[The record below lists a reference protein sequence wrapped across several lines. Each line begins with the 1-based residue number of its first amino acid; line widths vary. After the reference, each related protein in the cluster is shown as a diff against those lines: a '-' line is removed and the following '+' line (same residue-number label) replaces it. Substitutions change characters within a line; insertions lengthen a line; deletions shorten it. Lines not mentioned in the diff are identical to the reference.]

1 MSVSCSQKRNKLT
14 NVVSSLVSQVPHLRR
29 IAALLRWVG
38 DAAGI
43 LGEGFERKE
52 NLVTRMNNSQ
62 TQTSQSLTPH
72 ASNSCGLRAAPEA
85 LLDSEQGRVD
95 RAPLDGLAGKS
106 ILNPRQFDRR
116 TIVALSQLAARL
128 ETRNVEMDKPLDGKI
143 AITAFFEP
151 STRTRLSFE
160 SAVQRLDGKVLSVP
174 DGQVTGIAK
183 GESLADIGEM
193 FNTYGDVVIMRH
205 PVTESIDE
213 IRRNLQRPLINAG
226 NGSGHHPTQALID
239 WYALLKWRP
248 ELRLPNCPESARI
261 HLGIIGTPGS
271 MRAVKSFLRLSLMF
285 LGAVKKI
292 TLISELADPVGLD
305 LTEPIEQSP
314 IPIDITN
321 DAQDVLPHLDVIYVN
336 SIAFLGD
343 SYRNLDSRYKLD
355 GSSQLKSDAVI
366 MHPLARN
373 EELSVELDDTPHN
386 LYFAQAAGAV
396 FLRQALLAAVLD
408 RLNRISD
415 I

>member
-1 MSVSCSQKRNKLT
+1 MRI
-14 NVVSSLVSQVPHLRR
+14 VSSIVSNKQRANRSGVVAMNSKGLHVR
-29 IAALLRWVG
+29 AEDLLG
-38 DAAGI
+38 
-43 LGEGFERKE
+43 
-52 NLVTRMNNSQ
+52 
-62 TQTSQSLTPH
+62 TS
-72 ASNSCGLRAAPEA
+72 GGVIDREA
-85 LLDSEQGRVD
+85 LEL
-95 RAPLDGLAGKS
+95 LAGKS
-106 ILNPRQFDRR
+106 IINPRQFDRR
-116 TIVALSQLAARL
+116 TVIAIAQLAALL
-128 ETRNVEMDKPLDGKI
+128 ETRNVELDKPLDGKI
-143 AITAFFEP
+143 AITAFFEA

-205 PVTESIDE
+205 PSTDSVDE

-239 WYALLKWRP
+239 WFALLKWRP
-248 ELRLPNCPESARI
+248 ELLLPDCPTDRKV

-285 LGAVKKI
+285 VNSVSRI
-292 TLISELADPVGLD
+292 TLISEMADPVGLD
-305 LTEPIEQSP
+305 LTEPIDDSD

-321 DAQDVLPHLDVIYVN
+321 DVREVLPELDVVYVN

-343 SYRNLDSRYKLD
+343 SYRNLDGRYKLHRNS
-355 GSSQLKSDAVI
+355 GFKPGAVV

-373 EELSVELDDTPHN
+373 DELSEDLDETDHN

-396 FLRQALLAAVLD
+396 FVRQAVLTSVLD
-408 RLNRISD
+408 RLDRISGF
-415 I
+415 

>member
-1 MSVSCSQKRNKLT
+1 MSTIANKRSLQALTSQAT
-14 NVVSSLVSQVPHLRR
+14 NSKGRR
-29 IAALLRWVG
+29 LDPEGLLREF
-38 DAAGI
+38 D
-43 LGEGFERKE
+43 
-52 NLVTRMNNSQ
+52 N
-62 TQTSQSLTPH
+62 
-72 ASNSCGLRAAPEA
+72 
-85 LLDSEQGRVD
+85 RVD
-95 RAPLDGLAGKS
+95 REALEALAGQS
-106 ILNPRQFDRR
+106 IVNPRQFDRR
-116 TIVALSQLAARL
+116 TVVALAQLAALL

-143 AITAFFEP
+143 AITAFFEA

-205 PVTESIDE
+205 PDTDSVDE
-213 IRRNLQRPLINAG
+213 IRKNLQRPLINAG

-248 ELRLPNCPESARI
+248 ELALEQCPVNRRV

-285 LGAVKKI
+285 PAAVKRI
-292 TLISELADPVGLD
+292 TLISEMADPVGLD

-321 DAQDVLPHLDVIYVN
+321 DAQEVLPILDVVYVN

-343 SYRNLDSRYKLD
+343 SYRNLDGRYKLSA
-355 GSSQLKSDAVI
+355 SSNLYPEAVI
-366 MHPLARN
+366 LHPLARN
-373 EELSVELDDTPHN
+373 DELAEDLDETDHN

-396 FLRQALLAAVLD
+396 FVRQALLTAVLD
-408 RLNRISD
+408 RLDRISG

>member
-1 MSVSCSQKRNKLT
+1 NR
-14 NVVSSLVSQVPHLRR
+14 
-29 IAALLRWVG
+29 G
-38 DAAGI
+38 
-43 LGEGFERKE
+43 
-52 NLVTRMNNSQ
+52 
-62 TQTSQSLTPH
+62 
-72 ASNSCGLRAAPEA
+72 
-85 LLDSEQGRVD
+85 
-95 RAPLDGLAGKS
+95 PLNDLAGQS
-106 ILNPRQFDRR
+106 ILHPRQFDRE
-116 TIVALSQLAARL
+116 TISALAQLAALL

-143 AITAFFEP
+143 AITAFFEA

-160 SAVQRLDGKVLSVP
+160 SAVLRLDGKVLSVP

-205 PVTESIDE
+205 PETESIEE
-213 IRRNLQRPLINAG
+213 ISRNLQRPLINAG

-239 WYALLKWRP
+239 WYTLLKWRP
-248 ELRLPNCPESARI
+248 ELLDEDCPRDRKV

-285 LGAVKKI
+285 TGAVERI
-292 TLISELADPVGLD
+292 TLISEMADPVGLD
-305 LTEPIEQSP
+305 LTEPIEESP
-314 IPIDITN
+314 IPIDVTN
-321 DAQDVLPHLDVIYVN
+321 DAREVLPLLDVIYVN

-355 GSSQLKSDAVI
+355 LNSDLKEDAVI

-373 EELSVELDDTPHN
+373 DELSEELDNSPHN

-396 FLRQALLAAVLD
+396 FLRQALLVSVLN
-408 RLNRISD
+408 RLNRISGV
-415 I
+415 

>member
-1 MSVSCSQKRNKLT
+1 MNAEQQRSLALQANARNSKGRLLDPQQLLDRT
-14 NVVSSLVSQVPHLRR
+14 DGKVDRD
-29 IAALLRWVG
+29 AL
-38 DAAGI
+38 
-43 LGEGFERKE
+43 
-52 NLVTRMNNSQ
+52 
-62 TQTSQSLTPH
+62 
-72 ASNSCGLRAAPEA
+72 EA
-85 LLDSEQGRVD
+85 L
-95 RAPLDGLAGKS
+95 AGQS

-116 TIVALSQLAARL
+116 TVVAIAQLAALL
-128 ETRNVEMDKPLDGKI
+128 ESRNVEMEKPLDGKI
-143 AITAFFEP
+143 AITAFFEA

-160 SAVQRLDGKVLSVP
+160 SALLRLDGKVLSVP

-193 FNTYGDVVIMRH
+193 FNTYGDIVIMRH
-205 PVTESIDE
+205 PDTNSLEE
-213 IRRNLQRPLINAG
+213 IQKNLQRPLINAG

-248 ELRLPNCPESARI
+248 ELCSPDCPPERRI

-285 LGAVKKI
+285 AGAVSKI
-292 TLISELADPVGLD
+292 TLVSEMADPVGLD

-314 IPIDITN
+314 IPIEVTN
-321 DAQDVLPHLDVIYVN
+321 DVQKVLTELDVVYVN

-343 SYRNLDSRYKLD
+343 SYRNLDGRYKLELASD
-355 GSSQLKSDAVI
+355 LKPEAVV

-373 EELSVELDDTPHN
+373 DELSEDLDDTDHN

-396 FLRQALLAAVLD
+396 FVRQALLVSVLQ

-415 I
+415 L